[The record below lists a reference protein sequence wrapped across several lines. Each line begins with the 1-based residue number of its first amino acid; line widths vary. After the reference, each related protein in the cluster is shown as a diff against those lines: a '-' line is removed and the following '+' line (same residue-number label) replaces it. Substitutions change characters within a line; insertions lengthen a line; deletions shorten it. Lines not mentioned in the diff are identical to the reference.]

1 MVLLGRIAVL
11 YVRGCGRLLQT
22 EWRGLSDTM
31 VSSEKTAEP
40 IEISLWTRT
49 PVGPKKHV
57 LDGVHIGAT

>member
-40 IEISLWTRT
+40 IEISL
-49 PVGPKKHV
+49 
-57 LDGVHIGAT
+57 